1 MSASGIPITLAISSY
16 DHVNDLRHG
25 QVAIEGTDPQF
36 IELPIPEIFRQ
47 FREFDVSE
55 MSSAKYVSLRSS
67 GDDSVQAIP
76 VFTSRLFRHSCI
88 YVRTDKI
95 KAPSDLVGARVGIPS
110 WSMTAG
116 VFARGLLS
124 DSYGVRPQ
132 DIAWIQAGLDRP
144 GRSEPIRLP
153 SLPDGVSIVS
163 NQKDTLEGMLWSGE
177 LDAVISP
184 AVPESFD
191 RSSQTG
197 GAIGRLF
204 PDWPRRSVSTTRR
217 RASFRSCISS
227 SFDGTSRRHIH
238 GLPPTSTE
246 RSRSRSDASLPGSW
260 TSRPAACR
268 SPGLT
273 TISRAC
279 DGSWGMTRG
288 RTASSPIGSRWRH
301 CSVTAGSRACWPAT
315 LRLTSSSCRSRRSS
329 KALPDVAAGD
339 QPGRAALASRMNR
352 RRSAATFS

>member
-1 MSASGIPITLAISSY
+1 
-16 DHVNDLRHG
+16 
-25 QVAIEGTDPQF
+25 
-36 IELPIPEIFRQ
+36 
-47 FREFDVSE
+47 

-204 PDWPRRSVSTTRR
+204 PDSAEAEREYYKETGVFPIMHLVVIRR
-217 RASFRSCISS
+217 
-227 SFDGTSRRHIH
+227 
-238 GLPPTSTE
+238 
-246 RSRSRSDASLPGSW
+246 
-260 TSRPAACR
+260 
-268 SPGLT
+268 
-273 TISRAC
+273 
-279 DGSWGMTRG
+279 
-288 RTASSPIGSRWRH
+288 
-301 CSVTAGSRACWPAT
+301 
-315 LRLTSSSCRSRRSS
+315 
-329 KALPDVAAGD
+329 DVAAAH
-339 QPGRAALASRMNR
+339 PWLATNLYRAFEVAKRRFFARVVDIAASRLPIPWIDDHLASVRRILGDDPWPYGVEPNR
-352 RRSAATFS
+352 VALEALLRYSREQGLLAGDITVDELFLPVETFVEGAA